1 MLVLSRK
8 VGQKIE
14 IGHNIEVAV
23 LSTHRGR
30 VKLGFAAPQGVAI
43 RRQEI
48 PRQTPADV
56 SDATVGSELEH
67 AGNQEQ

>member
-8 VGQKIE
+8 IGQKID

-23 LSTHRGR
+23 LSTHKGR

-48 PRQTPADV
+48 PRISPAAV
-56 SDATVGSELEH
+56 SHASADPETVS
-67 AGNQEQ
+67 